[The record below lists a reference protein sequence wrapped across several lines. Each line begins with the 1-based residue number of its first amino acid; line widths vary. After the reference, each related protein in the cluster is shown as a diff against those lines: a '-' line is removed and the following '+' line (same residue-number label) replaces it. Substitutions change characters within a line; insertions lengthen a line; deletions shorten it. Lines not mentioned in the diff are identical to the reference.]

1 LRHVYLGNFYCTLVP
16 RRSLKEEE
24 EERRSLN
31 GKKKRPLLN
40 FGACKITFLFFSF
53 EANKKNL
60 LHLQKNTTTARPRDI
75 TQSDPR
81 QKRTL

>member
-1 LRHVYLGNFYCTLVP
+1 MYTWATFIARGKKK
-16 RRSLKEEE
+16 REKISKWKKKR
-24 EERRSLN
+24 
-31 GKKKRPLLN
+31 KKKRPLLN

-60 LHLQKNTTTARPRDI
+60 LQRQKNTTTARPRDI